1 MWAHKKQ
8 LEKARSLR
16 GVAGSCWCCT
26 TFLHS
31 FMHISQ
37 THCTAIRTVVLRLLY
52 VQRLQVSPLLYAK
65 LRARFINASVNCLTC
80 RTPIP
85 TVPHTQTW
93 SLRTMLDAGVRAL
106 DIRLR
111 HVNDSFTLEHGIIE
125 LPYTFD
131 EDVRDVLASFL
142 ADNPT
147 ETVVMFYQISERG
160 ASNTRTP
167 EASFQESL
175 DAYPDLWITGSTV
188 PTLDEARGKVVLP
201 NDMPSE
207 EQNEYELTFEAIG
220 AKKSLIRDFFLE
232 SGPQENFFRLNFFS
246 GTGFLVYPLTVAGGL
261 RRFYRGTNE
270 VVFEFTDGCLGVT
283 MFDFIGEDAV
293 AHIVAQQVSGIG
305 SRRMEAAVDGGGGG
319 GGGGGPQ
326 YFSLAVFVA
335 LVYVGR
341 VGLGLWCKLT
351 RLSEYLRSS
360 SCVLFLRVES
370 PALQWS
376 LI

>member
-1 MWAHKKQ
+1 
-8 LEKARSLR
+8 
-16 GVAGSCWCCT
+16 
-26 TFLHS
+26 
-31 FMHISQ
+31 
-37 THCTAIRTVVLRLLY
+37 
-52 VQRLQVSPLLYAK
+52 
-65 LRARFINASVNCLTC
+65 
-80 RTPIP
+80 
-85 TVPHTQTW
+85 
-93 SLRTMLDAGVRAL
+93 MLDAGVRAL

-111 HVNDSFTLEHGIIE
+111 HVDDSFTLEHGIIE

-167 EASFQESL
+167 EASLQESL

-207 EQNEYELTFEAIG
+207 EQNEYFLTFDAIG

-232 SGPQENFFRLNFFS
+232 SGPQENVFRLNFFS
-246 GTGFLVYPLTVAGGL
+246 GTGLLVYPLTVAGGL
-261 RRFYRGTNE
+261 RHFYRGTNE
-270 VVFEFTDGCLGVT
+270 VVFEFTDGCLGIT

-293 AHIVAQQVSGIG
+293 AHIIAQQVSGIG
-305 SRRMEAAVDGGGGG
+305 SRRMDAAVGGGGRG
-319 GGGGGPQ
+319 GGRGGPQ
-326 YFSLAVFVA
+326 TCCSGAVYFNLAVFVA

-341 VGLGLWCKLT
+341 VGLGLCCKLT